1 MIIIRLMAGL
11 GNQMFQY
18 ALYRSFEAK
27 GRDVFIDESWFSKF
41 NAHNG
46 IEIKRV
52 FGVDYRTVDKKSA
65 NYLGYADYSLL
76 QRFWQKYLPKK
87 SYIAPDIAGSIT
99 FDSRIF
105 QMKDVYLSGYWQSE
119 KYFMGIKDEI
129 RKAFTFNDKNEC
141 DLAIKNLICSTE
153 SVAVHIRRGDYVN
166 NKLHGNICG
175 VQYYQNAIDFIREKI
190 KAPKFFVFSDDI
202 EWCETNLNLVD
213 AVMVRGNTGTNS
225 YLDMYF
231 MSLCKHNIIANST
244 FSWWGAWLN
253 ANPYKK
259 VVAPSKWFN
268 LSNSPVV
275 DIIPTEWEIINCK

>member
-1 MIIIRLMAGL
+1 MRH
-11 GNQMFQY
+11 
-18 ALYRSFEAK
+18 
-27 GRDVFIDESWFSKF
+27 DVYMDESWFDKF
-41 NAHNG
+41 SAHNG

-52 FGVDYRTVDKKSA
+52 FGIDYRTVDKTWANRFGYA
-65 NYLGYADYSLL
+65 NYNFW
-76 QRFWQKYLPKK
+76 QRFCQKYFPKK
-87 SYIAPDIAGSIT
+87 TYIAQTTADSIA

-119 KYFMGIKDEI
+119 KYFMDIKDKI
-129 RKAFTFNDKNEC
+129 REAFTFDDKNEC
-141 DLAIKNLICSTE
+141 DMAIKNLICSTE

-175 VQYYQNAIDFIREKI
+175 VQYYKNAIAFIREKI
-190 KAPKFFVFSDDI
+190 KEPKFFVFSDDI
-202 EWCETNLNLVD
+202 EWCETNLNLED
-213 AVMVRGNTGTNS
+213 AVMVRGNTGINS

-259 VVAPSKWFN
+259 VAAPSQWFN
-268 LSNSPVV
+268 LSNSPVG
-275 DIIPTEWEIINCK
+275 DIIPTEWEIISCK